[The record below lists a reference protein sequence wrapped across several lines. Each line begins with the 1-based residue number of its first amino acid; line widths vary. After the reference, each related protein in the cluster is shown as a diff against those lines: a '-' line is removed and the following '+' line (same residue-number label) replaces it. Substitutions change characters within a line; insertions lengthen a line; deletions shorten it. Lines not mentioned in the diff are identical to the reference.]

1 MLETLHRIVQ
11 EVNAAAD
18 LPHALNIIVNRV
30 AEATGADV
38 ASVYLRTP
46 EDGTL
51 ALMATVGLKESAVGR
66 VRLKPDE
73 GLVGLVAERAE
84 PMNLENADRH
94 PRFRYFPET
103 GEERF
108 HSFLGVPIIHYRN
121 LLGVLVVQQ
130 QTHRRFEEDDVA
142 FLVTMGAQLA
152 GVIAHAQASGDIE
165 RLHRRAS
172 RASRPLRGVPGAR
185 GVAIGTARVV
195 YAPTELNAVP
205 DRKAENPHFE
215 EEVFLAAVQ
224 AVREEIKELADRLDG
239 ALPAAEQ
246 AVFEAYQRILDS
258 NSLIQDTLERIR
270 AGSWA
275 AGAVRETIN
284 AHVRTFDEM
293 EDAYLRERAAD
304 IRDIGRRILMRMQ
317 LVGSDT
323 REVPE
328 HAILVGQ
335 EVNASQLAEIPQERL
350 AGVVSARGSRNSHVA
365 ILARALGIPA
375 VMGVTELDPARLDG
389 RELITD
395 GYIGRVY
402 VEPARTVRRE
412 YKRLMRE
419 EAELSEGLKQL
430 QPLPAETT
438 DGYRVGLYANTG
450 LISDVGSSIE
460 SGCDGVGLHR
470 TEFPFMIREHFPGEL
485 EQARLYREVIAAF
498 APRPVTLRTLDIGGD
513 KALPYFPI
521 KEDNPFLGWRGIR
534 MTLDHPEIFL
544 TQLRA
549 MLRADIGFGNLRV
562 MFPMV
567 SRLEEVD
574 EALKLLKRA
583 QQELEEDGLEI
594 NAPKV
599 GVMIEV
605 PAAVYQVDS
614 LAKRLDFLSI
624 GSNDLAQYLLAVD
637 RNNPRVAS
645 LYDELHPA
653 VLRAVNAI
661 AKAGLRHRKPV
672 SVCGSM
678 AGDPGTALLLM
689 AMGIHGLSM
698 SSANLLR
705 VKWVI
710 RSFSSTEAQSLLQQ
724 ALAMEYPDDVRE
736 LIAHALEQA
745 GLGSL
750 IRAGK

>member
-11 EVNAAAD
+11 EVNSARD
-18 LPHALNIIVNRV
+18 LGQALNIIVKRV

-38 ASVYLRTP
+38 CSVYLRSP

-66 VRLKPDE
+66 VHLRPDE

-84 PMNLENADRH
+84 PMNLENADQH
-94 PRFRYFPET
+94 PRFRYFPQT

-121 LLGVLVVQQ
+121 LLGVMVVQQ

-142 FLVTMGAQLA
+142 FLVTMAAQLA
-152 GVIAHAQASGDIE
+152 GVIAHAQASGDIAT
-165 RLHRRAS
+165 LQRRTA
-172 RASRPLRGVPGAR
+172 RRSRPLRGVPGAN
-185 GVAIGTARVV
+185 GVAIGRGLVV
-195 YAPTELNAVP
+195 YAPTDLNAVP
-205 DRKAENPHFE
+205 DRTADDPRFE
-215 EEVFLAAVQ
+215 EEAFLAAVQ
-224 AVREEIKELADRLDG
+224 AVREELKELATRLFG
-239 ALPAAEQ
+239 TLPRGEQ
-246 AVFEAYQRILDS
+246 ELFDAYQRILESD
-258 NSLIQDTLERIR
+258 SLIEDTLEGIR
-270 AGSWA
+270 AGNWA
-275 AGAVRETIN
+275 AGAVRETITK
-284 AHVRTFDEM
+284 HVRTFDEM
-293 EDAYLRERAAD
+293 EDAYLKERAAD
-304 IRDIGRRILMRMQ
+304 IRDIGRRILMRLEM
-317 LVGSDT
+317 VGTDT
-323 REVPE
+323 REIPE
-328 HAILVGQ
+328 SAILVGQ
-335 EVNASQLAEIPQERL
+335 EVNASQLAEIPHERL

-365 ILARALGIPA
+365 ILARAMGIPA
-375 VMGVTELDPARLDG
+375 VMGVTELDPPKLDG
-389 RELITD
+389 RELIID

-402 VEPARTVRRE
+402 VEPARAVRRE
-412 YKRLMRE
+412 YKRLIRE
-419 EAELSEGLKQL
+419 EAELTEGLKQL

-485 EQARLYREVIAAF
+485 EQARLYREVISAF
-498 APRPVTLRTLDIGGD
+498 SPRPVTLRTLDIGGD

-521 KEDNPFLGWRGIR
+521 HEDNPFLGWRGIR

-549 MLRADIGFGNLRV
+549 MLRADIGYGTLRI

-567 SRLEEVD
+567 SRLEEVE
-574 EALKLLKRA
+574 EALKLLERA
-583 QQELEEDGLEI
+583 RRELEEDGLEV
-594 NAPKV
+594 NVPQV

-605 PAAVYQVDS
+605 PAAVYQVES
-614 LAKRLDFLSI
+614 LARRLDFLSV

-653 VLRAVNAI
+653 VLRAVNDVAE
-661 AKAGLRHRKPV
+661 AGLRFRKPV
-672 SVCGSM
+672 SVCGGM
-678 AGDPGTALLLM
+678 AGDPGSALLLM
-689 AMGIHGLSM
+689 AMGVHGLSM

-710 RSFSSTEAQSLLQQ
+710 RSFSSGQARDLLRQ
-724 ALAMEYPDDVRE
+724 ALAMEYPGDVRS
-736 LIAHALEQA
+736 LIRDALEKA